1 MKLAVEVFFESK
13 YIKHIFRL
21 KICQKRVSNIHLFY
35 LYRNQIMNFLVQMSQ
50 SDFGLLPRAKCQ
62 ATVLKETFGLN
73 KQIISDQD
81 FERSKYCVKH

>member
-1 MKLAVEVFFESK
+1 
-13 YIKHIFRL
+13 
-21 KICQKRVSNIHLFY
+21 
-35 LYRNQIMNFLVQMSQ
+35 MNFLVQMSQ